1 MRSFERRGGLVA
13 PWTAVPA
20 LVVLA
25 TDPSGETRDLAL
37 RLLRQQAD
45 KQPDFLLA
53 RVTEGL
59 LAVPAF
65 QQRLWAASRPGVQ
78 QPMGASAAPNLTL
91 FGGTPTWIQ
100 YNSVPQSHP
109 HGQTVGQVCCQDP
122 R

>member
-1 MRSFERRGGLVA
+1 MGCLERRGGLVA

-65 QQRLWAASRPGVQ
+65 QQHLWAASRPGVQ
-78 QPMGASAAPNLTL
+78 QPMGAFAATL
-91 FGGTPTWIQ
+91 FPLCENYDVHTILSQP
-100 YNSVPQSHP
+100 
-109 HGQTVGQVCCQDP
+109 
-122 R
+122 

>member
-1 MRSFERRGGLVA
+1 MA

-65 QQRLWAASRPGVQ
+65 QQHLWAASRPGVQ
-78 QPMGASAAPNLTL
+78 QPMGAFAATL
-91 FGGTPTWIQ
+91 FPLCENYDVHTILSQP
-100 YNSVPQSHP
+100 
-109 HGQTVGQVCCQDP
+109 
-122 R
+122 